1 MQKPFKILYIY
12 LIEYFSKLL
21 KCFPGTSNDTGNAYD
36 IQLNET
42 GQIYNLIQNDINYTE
57 SLHNMDGNI
66 PGQREIY
73 INDSF
78 H

>member
-36 IQLNET
+36 IQLSET
-42 GQIYNLIQNDINYTE
+42 GQIYNLI
-57 SLHNMDGNI
+57 
-66 PGQREIY
+66 
-73 INDSF
+73 
-78 H
+78 